1 MRLGEGTMTKEELI
15 AYIIELLK
23 DASEHELKA
32 IKCFISAYLG
42 RADPKGSAFFF
53 FLHGEL

>member
-1 MRLGEGTMTKEELI
+1 MFYYICATRCGMRLGEGTMAKEELI

-42 RADPKGSAFFF
+42 KG
-53 FLHGEL
+53 

>member
-1 MRLGEGTMTKEELI
+1 MRLGEGTMAKEELI

-23 DASEHELKA
+23 DTSEHELKA

-42 RADPKGSAFFF
+42 KG
-53 FLHGEL
+53 

>member
-1 MRLGEGTMTKEELI
+1 MRLGEGTVDTIEEII

-42 RADPKGSAFFF
+42 KG
-53 FLHGEL
+53 